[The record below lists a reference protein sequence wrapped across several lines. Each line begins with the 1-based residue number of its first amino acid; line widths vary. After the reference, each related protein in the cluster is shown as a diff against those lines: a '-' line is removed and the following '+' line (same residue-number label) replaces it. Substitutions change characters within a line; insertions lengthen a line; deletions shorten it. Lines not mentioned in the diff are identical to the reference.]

1 MLVLSETPIGFVV
14 FKLGND
20 YKLDSKD
27 LWKEFETPEK
37 ANKAYVFF
45 VACITL
51 MLTAGQAQGRGHPAL
66 HLHCLCCRGPCC
78 HPGRTSDRGSREVY
92 R

>member
-37 ANKAYVFF
+37 ANKACV
-45 VACITL
+45 
-51 MLTAGQAQGRGHPAL
+51 
-66 HLHCLCCRGPCC
+66 CCC
-78 HPGRTSDRGSREVY
+78 
-92 R
+92 